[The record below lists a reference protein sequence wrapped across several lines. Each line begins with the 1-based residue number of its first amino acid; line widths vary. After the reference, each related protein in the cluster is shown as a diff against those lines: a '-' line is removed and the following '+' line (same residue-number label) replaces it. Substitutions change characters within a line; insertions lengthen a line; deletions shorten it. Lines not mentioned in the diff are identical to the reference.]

1 MIYFNYGTGLKY
13 RKRILIVTAK
23 SNVSNTAIRLDK
35 WLWAARFYKTRAI
48 AKQMIDG
55 GKIFYNGQRTKSG
68 KSVTLGD
75 TIKIRQGF
83 DEKEITVMALADKRR
98 DATFA
103 STLYQET
110 TTSIKIREKTS
121 LARQQGILLSPA
133 SDTKPDKKQ
142 RRQIRQLKEGFN
154 E

>member
-1 MIYFNYGTGLKY
+1 MTMIK
-13 RKRILIVTAK
+13 
-23 SNVSNTAIRLDK
+23 NTDFTSARLDK

-55 GKIFYNGQRTKSG
+55 GKVFYNGQRAKSS
-68 KSVTLGD
+68 KAVAIGD
-75 TIKIRQGF
+75 FIKVRQGF
-83 DEKEITVMALADKRR
+83 DEKEVEVIALADKRR

-103 STLYQET
+103 QTLFKET
-110 TTSIKIREKTS
+110 AKSIEIREKNS

-142 RRQIRQLKEGFN
+142 RRKLREFKERI
-154 E
+154 

>member
-1 MIYFNYGTGLKY
+1 MSTKQQKVLTTNGST
-13 RKRILIVTAK
+13 
-23 SNVSNTAIRLDK
+23 RLDK

-55 GKIFYNGQRTKSG
+55 GKVFYNGQRSKSG
-68 KSVTLGD
+68 KAVTIGD
-75 TIKIRQGF
+75 KIILRQGF
-83 DEKEITVMALADKRR
+83 EEKEVTVIALADKRR

-103 STLYQET
+103 LTLYEET
-110 TTSIKIREKTS
+110 LSSITRREKNA
-121 LARQQGILLSPA
+121 LARKQGILLSPA

-154 E
+154 P

>member
-83 DEKEITVMALADKRR
+83 DEKEIMVMALADKRR

-121 LARQQGILLSPA
+121 LARQQGILLNPA